1 MAGLPIIDITP
12 LREAD
17 LSARQGVASALGRAC
32 RETGFFCV
40 VGHGLEQQRLDRV
53 FDATRTFFALPLAEK
68 ARLSIDRSPHNRG
81 YVGLGAEN
89 LDPSALPD
97 RKEAFNIGLEL
108 DADHEEIVA
117 AKPLR
122 GMNLWPAID
131 GWQSIMLD
139 YYERCLDIGRTL
151 HRGFSL
157 DLGISE
163 TFFEDRLVLPAA
175 FLRLLHYPASG
186 RPDVPSDGSAVQ
198 PGAGEHTDYGNVT
211 LLATDGVAG
220 LEVRRRDGTWLEV
233 AGTDDMLLCNIGDCL
248 MRWTNDVYVSTPHRV
263 RVPDAERYSVAFF
276 LDANPDARVEP
287 ILSLQSPTPRHAP
300 VTVRDYLLDRLNATY
315 AHRRSAGAAS

>member
-12 LREAD
+12 LRQAD
-17 LSARQGVASALGRAC
+17 LSARQAVGDALGRAC

-40 VGHGLEQQRLDRV
+40 EGHGLDQWRLDHV
-53 FDATRTFFALPLAEK
+53 FDAARAFFALSLAEK
-68 ARLSIDRSPHNRG
+68 SRLSIDRSPHNRG

-89 LDPSALPD
+89 LDPGALPD

-108 DADHEEIVA
+108 DAGHPEIVA
-117 AKPLR
+117 GKPLR

-131 GWQSIMLD
+131 GWQSVMLD
-139 YYERCLDIGRTL
+139 YYSRCLDIGRIL

-157 DLGISE
+157 DLGIAE
-163 TFFEDRLVLPAA
+163 TFFEDRLRLPAA
-175 FLRLLHYPASG
+175 SLRLLHYPASG
-186 RPDVPSDGSAVQ
+186 PSNTASGASAVQ

-233 AGTDDMLLCNIGDCL
+233 AGTGDMLLCNIGDCL

-263 RVPDAERYSVAFF
+263 RVPEAERYSVAFF
-276 LDANPDARVEP
+276 LDANPDALVEP
-287 ILSLQSPTPRHAP
+287 ILSPQAPTPRHEP
-300 VTVRDYLLDRLNATY
+300 VTVRDYLLGRLHATY
-315 AHRRSAGAAS
+315 AYRRSAAAPS